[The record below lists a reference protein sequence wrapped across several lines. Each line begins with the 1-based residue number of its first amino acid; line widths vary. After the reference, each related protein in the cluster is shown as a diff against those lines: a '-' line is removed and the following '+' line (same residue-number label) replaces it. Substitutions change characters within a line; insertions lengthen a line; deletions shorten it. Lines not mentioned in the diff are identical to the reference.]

1 MEAKQEA
8 GKIQEAGDGLGGSP
22 ETELNKTEL
31 GRALQSKEKASMQ
44 VWSYENFLIYL
55 KDEFIYMSV
64 VKCGK
69 TAKQSR
75 AVST

>member
-1 MEAKQEA
+1 MGLQEKEAKQEA

-44 VWSYENFLIYL
+44 V
-55 KDEFIYMSV
+55 
-64 VKCGK
+64 
-69 TAKQSR
+69 
-75 AVST
+75 